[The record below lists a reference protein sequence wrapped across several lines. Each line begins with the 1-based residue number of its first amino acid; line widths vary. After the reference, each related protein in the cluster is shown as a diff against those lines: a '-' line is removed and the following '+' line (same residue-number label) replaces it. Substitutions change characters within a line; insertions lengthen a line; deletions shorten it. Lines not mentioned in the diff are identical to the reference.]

1 MSPALSEWQL
11 TAHSPSIIWHNFS
24 IHLQDSAELVNL
36 SVNSQIL
43 YTDYFSNLQKHK
55 PTMLEA
61 AVQSKIDQWLSGN
74 YDAETKATIQQL
86 VDQENI
92 TELTDSFYKDLEFG
106 TGGLRGLIG
115 VGSNRMNQYTI
126 GAATQGL
133 ANYLNK
139 NFAGEKISVAIAHDS
154 RIKSDEFARVTA
166 NIFSANGI
174 DVYLFEALRPTPEL
188 SFAIRLLG
196 CKSGVVVTAS
206 HNPKEY
212 NGYKAYWDDGSQV
225 VAPHDRNVIAEVN
238 AIQSIDDIKFEGDSS
253 KIHLI
258 GKEVDEK
265 YLDQIVSLSISKD
278 AIARQKDLKI
288 VFTPIHGTGVT
299 LVPPLLQKMGFENV
313 TVIAEQAEASGNGQF
328 PTVVYPNPEESEA
341 MSMAVNKAK
350 EIDADLVLGTDPDA
364 DRVGIAVKNHHGEI
378 QLLNGNQTATLLI
391 YYLLQAWKEAGKL
404 SGKEFV
410 CKTIV
415 TTDLIDKMAA
425 GYDVYCYNTLTGFK
439 YIAQVI
445 RELEGQQQFIGG
457 GEESYG
463 YLIGDAVR
471 DKDAIASCGMIAE
484 LTAYAKDKGL
494 SLFDMLM
501 EVYKQFGFY
510 YEGLISLT
518 KKGKSGAEEIQQMMA
533 DFRANPPQSLAG
545 SPVIRIDDYKFL
557 KRTENGT
564 TVDIPSGSM
573 GIESSNVLQFFT
585 ADGTKFTCRP
595 SGTEPKIK
603 FYVGVVAP
611 LNSNE
616 EFDAVYASL
625 KQKVASIGE
634 ELGLK

>member
-1 MSPALSEWQL
+1 M
-11 TAHSPSIIWHNFS
+11 I
-24 IHLQDSAELVNL
+24 
-36 SVNSQIL
+36 SQIEPAVMAKINSWL
-43 YTDYFSNLQKHK
+43 NGDYDIEAKQLIQK
-55 PTMLEA
+55 L
-61 AVQSKIDQWLSGN
+61 IDEGN
-74 YDAETKATIQQL
+74 D
-86 VDQENI
+86 

-115 VGSNRMNQYTI
+115 IGSNRMNRYTV
-126 GAATQGL
+126 GTATQGL

-139 NFAGEKISVAIAHDS
+139 AFPNEAKSVAIAYDS
-154 RIKSDEFARVTA
+154 RIKSDEFAQIIA
-166 NIFSANGI
+166 DIFSANGI
-174 DVYLFEALRPTPEL
+174 SVYLFEALRPTPEL

-225 VAPHDRNVIAEVN
+225 VAPHDSNIIDEVN
-238 AIQSIDDIKFEGDSS
+238 AIQSIDDVKFEGDPS
-253 KIHLI
+253 KITKI
-258 GKEVDEK
+258 GADVDAK
-265 YLDQIVSLSISKD
+265 YLDHILSLSISKD

-288 VFTPIHGTGVT
+288 VYTPLHGTGVT
-299 LVPPLLQKMGFENV
+299 LVPDLLAKMGFTAV
-313 TVIAEQAEASGNGQF
+313 TVIQEQAEPNGNGQF

-378 QLLNGNQTATLLI
+378 QLLNGNQTASVLI
-391 YYLLQAWKEAGKL
+391 YYLLNAWKDAGKL
-404 SGKEFV
+404 TGTQFV

-425 GYDVYCYNTLTGFK
+425 AYDVKCYNTLTGFK

-445 RELEGQQQFIGG
+445 REKEGVEQFIGG

-471 DKDAIASCGMIAE
+471 DKDAIASCAMIAE

-501 EVYKQFGFY
+501 EIYKQFGFY

-518 KKGKSGAEEIQQMMA
+518 KKGKAGADEIQQMMA
-533 DFRANPPQSLAG
+533 DFRANPPKTLAG
-545 SPVIRIDDYKFL
+545 SPVTRMDDYKAL
-557 KRTENGT
+557 T
-564 TVDIPSGSM
+564 TKDFGSGVTSSIPSGEM

-585 ADGTKFTCRP
+585 EDGTKFTCRP

-603 FYVGVVAP
+603 FYVGVREA
-611 LNSNE
+611 LENNE
-616 EFDAVYASL
+616 DFDSVYAAL
-625 KQKVASIGE
+625 KDKVKGIGE

>member
-1 MSPALSEWQL
+1 MTSKLEP
-11 TAHSPSIIWHNFS
+11 TVM
-24 IHLQDSAELVNL
+24 DK
-36 SVNSQIL
+36 VNSWL
-43 YTDYFSNLQKHK
+43 NGDYD
-55 PTMLEA
+55 
-61 AVQSKIDQWLSGN
+61 ID
-74 YDAETKATIQQL
+74 TKQGIQQL
-86 VDQENI
+86 IDQGND

-115 VGSNRMNQYTI
+115 IGSNRMNRYTV
-126 GAATQGL
+126 GTATQGL

-139 NFAGEKISVAIAHDS
+139 AFPNESKSVAIAYDS
-154 RIKSDEFARVTA
+154 RIKSDEFAKIIA
-166 NIFSANGI
+166 DIFSANGI

-188 SFAIRLLG
+188 SFAIRELG

-225 VAPHDRNVIAEVN
+225 VAPHDSNIIEEVN
-238 AIQSIDDIKFEGDSS
+238 AIQSIDDVKFEGNPALIT
-253 KIHLI
+253 KIGADI
-258 GKEVDEK
+258 DEK
-265 YLDQIVSLSISKD
+265 YLNHILSLSISKD

-288 VFTPIHGTGVT
+288 VYTPLHGTGVT
-299 LVPPLLQKMGFENV
+299 LVPSLLSKMGFEAV
-313 TVIAEQAEASGNGQF
+313 TIIEEQAEANGNGQF
-328 PTVVYPNPEESEA
+328 PTVVYPNPEETEA
-341 MSMAVNKAK
+341 MSKAVDKAK

-364 DRVGIAVKNHHGEI
+364 DRVGIAAKNHHGEI
-378 QLLNGNQTATLLI
+378 QLLNGNQTASVLI
-391 YYLLQAWKEAGKL
+391 YYLLNAWKDAGKL
-404 SGKEFV
+404 TGTQFV

-425 GYDVYCYNTLTGFK
+425 AYNVKCYNTLTGFK

-445 RELEGQQQFIGG
+445 REKEGIEQFIGG

-471 DKDAIASCGMIAE
+471 DKDAIASCAMIAE

-501 EVYKQFGFY
+501 EIYKQFGFY

-518 KKGKSGAEEIQQMMA
+518 KKGKAGADEIQQMMA
-533 DFRANPPQSLAG
+533 DFRANPPKTLAG
-545 SPVIRIDDYKFL
+545 SPVVRMDDYKALTNTDF
-557 KRTENGT
+557 TSGIT
-564 TVDIPSGSM
+564 SAIPSGEM

-585 ADGTKFTCRP
+585 EDGTKFTCRP

-603 FYVGVVAP
+603 FYVGVLAA
-611 LNSNE
+611 LEKNE
-616 EFDAVYASL
+616 DFDKVYADL
-625 KQKVASIGE
+625 KEKVKAIGE

>member
-1 MSPALSEWQL
+1 
-11 TAHSPSIIWHNFS
+11 
-24 IHLQDSAELVNL
+24 
-36 SVNSQIL
+36 
-43 YTDYFSNLQKHK
+43 
-55 PTMLEA
+55 MLEA
-61 AVQSKIDQWLSGN
+61 AVQTKIDQWLGGN
-74 YDAETKATIQQL
+74 YDADTKATIQQL
-86 VDQENI
+86 LDQENS

-139 NFAGEKISVAIAHDS
+139 NFAGEAISVAIAHDS

-404 SGKEFV
+404 TGKEFV

-518 KKGKSGAEEIQQMMA
+518 KKGKAGAEEIQQMMA

-545 SPVIRIDDYKFL
+545 SPVVRIDDYKFL